1 MPLAKSPRLSS
12 EPAHRPPKALSQVR
26 VKVDDAAEQLR
37 ELIDPSHLAVVF
49 QPIVDLSD
57 ETVFACE
64 ALARSLSNGAESPT
78 ALFRRAAAAGKT
90 GVLGRVLRHLIASSG
105 IELHLFINIHPFEL
119 SEPWLLDEADP
130 IFGHSR
136 RIYLEITET
145 MPMGSFEDFKQALDS
160 LRARP
165 NVHFVVDDLGAG
177 FSNLR
182 RISDLAPSIVKID
195 KNLITGLP
203 ESPRQ
208 QRLLAGI
215 VRLCTDLGAKVVAE
229 GIENEDEFLASRDAG
244 AHYGQ
249 GYLWARPASPLPTA
263 RRRSPR

>member
-1 MPLAKSPRLSS
+1 PRLSS

-130 IFGHSR
+130 I
-136 RIYLEITET
+136 
-145 MPMGSFEDFKQALDS
+145 
-160 LRARP
+160 
-165 NVHFVVDDLGAG
+165 
-177 FSNLR
+177 
-182 RISDLAPSIVKID
+182 
-195 KNLITGLP
+195 
-203 ESPRQ
+203 
-208 QRLLAGI
+208 
-215 VRLCTDLGAKVVAE
+215 
-229 GIENEDEFLASRDAG
+229 
-244 AHYGQ
+244 
-249 GYLWARPASPLPTA
+249 
-263 RRRSPR
+263 